1 MQEIMD
7 FNIAVSLEAATATL
21 VAEADCPL
29 GQVYGTSAWPRPD
42 ELRLASRPLGELL
55 FSRLFPGAVNGL
67 YQRCRGRLA
76 GGPGKLRVR
85 IRAATRATDRAI
97 RDLHSI
103 PWELLRDPHGVGFL
117 ALDHQVQLVRYLNLP
132 ALVPGELVLTGRK
145 LEILVASASPS
156 DREPLRWDD
165 EHASIERAF
174 AGSTTRVKLLRR
186 ATRATLFAELSTQ
199 RYDVLHFIGH
209 GNGPADLQPGTV
221 LLEDEHGLS
230 QPVSA
235 GEFAEMLQVTRPP
248 LLVFLNA
255 CSTAELAVQSH
266 RDLASS
272 VAPALALRGI
282 PAVVGMVNLV
292 YDTDAITFARTV
304 YERLAQG
311 ASLEAA
317 VHVARVAVRLGQ
329 SDEMS
334 WTIPVVFS
342 RATAGAA
349 PVPQVAAPAP
359 VHPQPPA
366 PSSRDDRADHMPNT
380 TVRDNNG
387 TIINGGQ
394 VGQLTI
400 NHKSNP

>member
-1 MQEIMD
+1 MQDVMD
-7 FNIAVSLEAATATL
+7 FNVAVSREAATATL

-29 GQVYGTSAWPRPD
+29 GQNYGTSAWPRPD
-42 ELRLASRPLGELL
+42 ELRIAPRPLGELL

-76 GGPGKLRVR
+76 EGTGKLRVR
-85 IRAATRATDRAI
+85 IRAAARATDHEI

-103 PWELLRDPHGVGFL
+103 PWELLHDPHGAGFL

-132 ALVPGELVLTGRK
+132 APVPGELVLTGRK

-174 AGSTTRVKLLRR
+174 AGSATRVKLLRG
-186 ATRATLFAELSTQ
+186 ATRDKLFAELSTQ

-209 GNGPADLQPGTV
+209 GTGPADHQPGTI

-235 GEFAEMLQVTRPP
+235 GKLAELLQVTRPP

-317 VHVARVAVRLGQ
+317 VHAARIAVRLGQ
-329 SDEMS
+329 FDETS

-349 PVPQVAAPAP
+349 PVPQIAAPPPAR
-359 VHPQPPA
+359 PQPPTA
-366 PSSRDDRADHMPNT
+366 SSRDDRADHMQKT
-380 TVRDNNG
+380 TIKDNHGNISIG
-387 TIINGGQ
+387 SQTGQIN
-394 VGQLTI
+394 I
-400 NHKSNP
+400 NFNK